1 MELDC
6 GISHERIVGWLN
18 DERGLPSANG
28 GWTFAYNGSTCR
40 VFADDLGKQ
49 TINRVTLERTLL
61 RIEGDPQAVE
71 EFMRLFT
78 LRFVS
83 AGG

>member
-6 GISHERIVGWLN
+6 GIAFKRIRSWLCDELSLPCQNGVWTYAHE
-18 DERGLPSANG
+18 
-28 GWTFAYNGSTCR
+28 GSSCR
-40 VFADDLGKQ
+40 VFATDLGKQ
-49 TINRVTLERTLL
+49 TVNRVTLERTLL
-61 RIEGDPQAVE
+61 RVEGDGPAAD

-78 LRFVS
+78 LRFIS